1 MPPRSQRLA
10 PVQRVVD
17 DVERRLAQSLAAI
30 ERRLAEA
37 DDKLLELTRY
47 RSEYEQQFRARVAGG
62 MGVAELRDY
71 QAFLARLNEAIR
83 QQQAVV
89 QRMRIERDAE
99 RERWRTAAQ
108 RAEAVG
114 NLVERWQ
121 IEERRVA
128 DLREQREIDERAQRI
143 RKIDL

>member
-10 PVQRVVD
+10 PVQQVVD
-17 DVERRLAQSLAAI
+17 NVERRLAQNLAAI

-47 RSEYEQQFRARVAGG
+47 RSEYEQQFTTRVAGG

-71 QAFLARLNEAIR
+71 QAFLARLSEAIR

-121 IEERRVA
+121 IEERRAA

>member
-10 PVQRVVD
+10 PVQQVVD
-17 DVERRLAQSLAAI
+17 NVERRLAQNLAAI

-47 RSEYEQQFRARVAGG
+47 RSEYEQQLTTRVAGG

-71 QAFLARLNEAIR
+71 QAFLARLSEAIR

-121 IEERRVA
+121 IEERRAA